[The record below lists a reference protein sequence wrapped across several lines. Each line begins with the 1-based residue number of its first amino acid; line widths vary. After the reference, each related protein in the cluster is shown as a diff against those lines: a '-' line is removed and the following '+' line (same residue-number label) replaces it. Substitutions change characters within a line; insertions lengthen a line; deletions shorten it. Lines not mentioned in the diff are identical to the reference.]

1 MSGGVFLSWSLVGQ
15 RSHRKKANRNRYP
28 GSVLETLVKRS
39 RLFPYKNV
47 HYYLFA
53 KTGFTK
59 GCADRAKEMG
69 NVTLVRYE
77 DIVDNI

>member
-1 MSGGVFLSWSLVGQ
+1 MSGG
-15 RSHRKKANRNRYP
+15 
-28 GSVLETLVKRS
+28 VLETLVKRS
-39 RLFPYKNV
+39 RLFLYKNV

-77 DIVDNI
+77 DIADNI